1 MDELKERLRMSEIRA
16 DQFQKETEVLQS
28 RLEDALQ
35 EQVKLEDRLHEEEER
50 IESLENEKRDA
61 ARQMREMGA
70 IYEAERTS
78 MTKEKEE
85 MGNREEEMQAII
97 QRLKESLSQKA
108 NGDDDARSEGRG
120 FRHCMLPLTF
130 FKSHKLTPTQLIIH
144 RRASKAIIIL
154 LLHRP

>member
-50 IESLENEKRDA
+50 LECMENEKRDS

-70 IYEAERTS
+70 IYEAERIA

-85 MGNREEEMQAII
+85 MANREEEMQAII

-108 NGDDDARSEGRG
+108 SGDDDARSEGRG
-120 FRHCMLPLTF
+120 FRHCMIPICPFRL
-130 FKSHKLTPTQLIIH
+130 
-144 RRASKAIIIL
+144 
-154 LLHRP
+154 